1 MSYIAPHSTTVENDF
16 DRLFL
21 EKENGFLWD
30 AVKPGPEEAFVNN
43 GFPKQNI
50 NSSHDWSDLG
60 AQSIQDAW
68 IKWYVDVSR

>member
-50 NSSHDWSDLG
+50 NSSHD
-60 AQSIQDAW
+60 
-68 IKWYVDVSR
+68 